1 MKTFIL
7 GCASMQVVLLLVWL
21 ASLVIEHVR

>member
-7 GCASMQVVLLLVWL
+7 GCASMQVILILVWL
-21 ASLVIEHVR
+21 GSLIVEHVR

>member
-7 GCASMQVVLLLVWL
+7 GCASMQVALILVWMG
-21 ASLVIEHVR
+21 SLIVEHTR